1 MSSSN
6 DEGVFS
12 TVHAAVAAV
21 AKSTTD
27 DSDNSGGVKGPVVP
41 GVKGNDDV
49 AVSKVDEK
57 KNSDVDDMSGN
68 DPAGEVI
75 VGGGEVSGQEKRGD
89 NDNADLSVNVDKAEV
104 GSVDKDET
112 ESDEVGEVEDT
123 HEDVQV
129 KGDDDSSYLAGT
141 SFGDNDHDE
150 DDAGGGNNDNFDDM
164 GEDKSVAIHPMSFIV
179 LFFVPFVA

>member
-21 AKSTTD
+21 SDSTTD

-41 GVKGNDDV
+41 GVKGNDNV
-49 AVSKVDEK
+49 AVSKVNEK
-57 KNSDVDDMSGN
+57 KNSGVDNMSGN

-75 VGGGEVSGQEKRGD
+75 VGGGEVVGQEKRGD
-89 NDNADLSVNVDKAEV
+89 NDNDDLSVNVDKAEV

-112 ESDEVGEVEDT
+112 ESDEVGEVKDT
-123 HEDVQV
+123 NEDVQV
-129 KGDDDSSYLAGT
+129 KGDDD
-141 SFGDNDHDE
+141 
-150 DDAGGGNNDNFDDM
+150 
-164 GEDKSVAIHPMSFIV
+164 
-179 LFFVPFVA
+179 